1 MTNDKM
7 TKEQILAQINT
18 LSDDIDANEEE
29 NRIMQDKIE
38 GLYLQLDKLEGQ
50 EQSAEGQTK

>member
-1 MTNDKM
+1 MTDDNM

-18 LSDDIDANEEE
+18 LSDEIDANEEE

-38 GLYLQLDKLEGQ
+38 TLYLQLDKLEGQ
-50 EQSAEGQTK
+50 GRSEG